1 MRFHKLLFAHH
12 GASIYG
18 LLVLGSG
25 VVLML
30 SMPWAVRLSELI
42 LQPWRPI
49 PLPFYLMHLALSS
62 LTALA
67 IGASAAPASPELQQF
82 PALPAILVRVA
93 FGQFLVLPLV
103 AYSRVLFPASAAPL
117 IGAAAYTLLTAIL
130 VAMIAARIESMCA
143 YRGKSSMSFRYIF
156 LLIYMAVP
164 ILGQAFHS
172 PIAQAFALISPVQ
185 ALWRMIAGSLATY
198 EWLVAFSVPAA
209 ALLWAALSSPKGS
222 QGGTH
227 RV

>member
-12 GASIYG
+12 GVSIYG

-67 IGASAAPASPELQQF
+67 IGAAAAPASRELQQF
-82 PALPAILVRVA
+82 STLPAILVRVV
-93 FGQFLVLPLV
+93 FGQILMLPLV
-103 AYSRVLFPASAAPL
+103 AYSRVLVPGSAAPL
-117 IGAAAYTLLTAIL
+117 IGAAAFTLLTAIL
-130 VAMIAARIESMCA
+130 VAIVAARIESMCA
-143 YRGKSSMSFRYIF
+143 HRGKPSVSFRYLF
-156 LLIYMAVP
+156 LFIYMAVP
-164 ILGQAFHS
+164 IVGLAFRS
-172 PIAQAFALISPVQ
+172 PIARAVALISPGQ
-185 ALWRMIAGSLATY
+185 ALWRMITGSLATY
-198 EWLVAFSVPAA
+198 EWLIAFSIPGAVI
-209 ALLWAALSSPKGS
+209 LWAILSSLKQS
-222 QGGTH
+222 QGGAH
-227 RV
+227 RA